1 MKNEN
6 TTKKIGTITIANGTG
21 NDPITVDCYPGD
33 TVAKVLKRADLVL
46 EDGTTVSLGRKK
58 IDNIN
63 KTTVAPGD
71 TLVIAGKVSNG

>member
-1 MKNEN
+1 MKND
-6 TTKKIGTITIANGTG
+6 TTKKVGTVTIANGTG
-21 NDPITVDCYPGD
+21 NTPITVDCYAED

-46 EDGTTVSLGRKK
+46 ESGTTVSLGRKRIGN
-58 IDNIN
+58 ID